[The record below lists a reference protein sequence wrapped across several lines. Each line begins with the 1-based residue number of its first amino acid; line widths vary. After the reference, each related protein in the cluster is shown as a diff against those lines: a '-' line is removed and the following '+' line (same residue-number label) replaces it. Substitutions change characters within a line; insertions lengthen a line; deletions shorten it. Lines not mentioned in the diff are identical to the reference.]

1 MFLDR
6 LLYLFMCAYVILLPL
21 LSSSKVSI
29 MRVHIP
35 PADCILA
42 LIILVYIVKFIVSK
56 ECRKRFFSGMKDF
69 FTSYLTI
76 FISILAIIMIVSISY
91 AGERTI
97 ALSESFR
104 FISYIILFFIIKYE
118 YNKKE
123 FLNGILGSYI
133 VTSAVLC
140 LYGIY
145 QHFTGFGLSGKF
157 ENYGY
162 ARFKIMATM
171 DNPNN
176 LAAFLILAIFPL
188 VMLSI
193 YEKER
198 IKKLLYI
205 LLTILMLFNIA
216 FTGSRNA
223 IIGIVVGMVV
233 LIVLYSFK
241 LIIPLFVV
249 GIIALFVPGIKDRIF
264 AISDP
269 VQNQSRIY
277 LWSIAK
283 KMIVDHPI
291 FGVGNGNYVSLY
303 DKYVEIYPQYKFYGY
318 SRYPCHNSYLK
329 IESELGIIG
338 GISFAAVLVSSLI
351 QVKIFINTVKSNF
364 YKYFYTGFLAS
375 MIAFYVM
382 NLFDNLFFVPK
393 TTTYFWILLAVS
405 QGMMY
410 REKNSSIFVKLF

>member
-1 MFLDR
+1 MDR

-21 LSSSKVSI
+21 LSSNKMSI
-29 MRVHIP
+29 MGIHVP

-42 LIILVYIVKFIVSK
+42 LIILVYIVKFILSK
-56 ECRKRFFSGMKDF
+56 ECRGRFFSGIKDF

-76 FISILAIIMIVSISY
+76 FISILALMMLISISY
-91 AGERTI
+91 AGEKTI

-104 FISYIILFFIIKYE
+104 FISYIVLFFIIKYE

-123 FLNGILGSYI
+123 LLNGILGSYI
-133 VTSAVLC
+133 AVSAVLC
-140 LYGIY
+140 IYGIY
-145 QHFTGFGLSGKF
+145 QYFTGFGLNEKF

-162 ARFKIMATM
+162 AKFKIMATM

-176 LAAFLILAIFPL
+176 LAAFLVLAIFPII
-188 VMLSI
+188 MLSI

-198 IKKLLYI
+198 IKKLFYI
-205 LLTILMLFNIA
+205 LLTIIMLLNIA

-223 IIGIVVGMVV
+223 IVGIVVGMIV
-233 LIVLYSFK
+233 LIVLYSLK

-249 GIIALFVPGIKDRIF
+249 AAAALFVPGVRDRILD
-264 AISDP
+264 ISDP

-303 DKYVEIYPQYKFYGY
+303 NKYVEIYPQYKFYGY

-338 GISFAAVLVSSLI
+338 GISFVAVLISSLI
-351 QVKIFINTVKSNF
+351 QVKTFINTVKSNF

-410 REKNSSIFVKLF
+410 REKNNSIFIRSF